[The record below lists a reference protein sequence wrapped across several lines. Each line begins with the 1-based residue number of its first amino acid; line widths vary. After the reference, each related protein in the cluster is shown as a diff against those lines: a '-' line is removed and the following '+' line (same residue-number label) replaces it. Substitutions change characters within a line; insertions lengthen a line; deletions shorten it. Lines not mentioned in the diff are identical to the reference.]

1 MNRKKLAAFFFFFKK
16 TVASRHNPMETVA
29 GAAFVLAV
37 FGIASRVLGLLRDRI
52 LASRF
57 GAGDTLDAYYAAF
70 RIPDL
75 LYNLLVLGALS
86 AAFIPVF
93 TEVMETKT
101 RQRAWKLGSSV
112 LLFLV
117 AVMIVLSIFGI
128 VFLPWLVPLIT
139 PGFDETKQHL
149 VESFIRIM
157 FLSPIFLGASAVLG
171 GMLVSRRCFWA
182 YSVAPIFYN
191 VGIIFGATIG
201 VRLWGV
207 MGLAWGVA
215 IGACLHFLVQLFAA
229 RHIGFVF
236 VLERFRLWKDEY
248 VRRIIALMI
257 PRTLTV
263 AANQINLFVITIY
276 ASTLASG
283 SLAVFNFA
291 NNLQSVPLALFGIS
305 FATAAFPRLSEF
317 SAKKDRAGFSRTFYR
332 TLKRILLFVV
342 PVTALLLVLRA
353 QIVRVTLGTGAFDW
367 EDTVLTFD
375 VLGIL
380 AASLFAQSVLPLLAR
395 SFYSLQDTKT
405 PFYIA
410 LFSEGLNAILAFVLV
425 REWGVFG
432 LATSFSVAAIVQ
444 MGLMGWFLRK
454 NIGRSGKENL
464 FLFLVKVTVASL
476 LATIVA
482 QAMKGFLGTVTNL
495 STFWEVLAQLLFS
508 GIAGATVFLLSA
520 RWLCIDEFDALYTK
534 AIKKLLGKS

>member
-1 MNRKKLAAFFFFFKK
+1 MTAVFSFAKK
-16 TVASRHNPMETVA
+16 TVASRNSPMKTVA

-52 LASRF
+52 LASQF

-93 TEVMETKT
+93 TEVIETKT
-101 RQRAWKLGSSV
+101 QQRAWKLTSSV

-117 AVMIVLSIFGI
+117 VLMVALSVLGV
-128 VFLPWLVPLIT
+128 VFLPWIVPLIT
-139 PGFDETKQHL
+139 PGFDAAKQQL

-171 GMLVSRRCFWA
+171 GVLVSRRCFWA
-182 YSVAPIFYN
+182 YSVAPLFYN
-191 VGIIFGATIG
+191 AGIIFGATVGI
-201 VRLWGV
+201 RLWGV

-215 IGACLHFLVQLFAA
+215 IGAFLHFTVQLVSA
-229 RHIGFVF
+229 RRIGFVF
-236 VLERFRLWKDEY
+236 AVERFRLWKDEY

-317 SAKKDRAGFSRTFYR
+317 SAKKDKKNFSRTLYR

-367 EDTVLTFD
+367 EDTMLTFD

-380 AASLFAQSVLPLLAR
+380 AVSLFAQSLLPLLAR

-405 PFYIA
+405 PFFIA
-410 LFSEGLNAILAFVLV
+410 LFSEALNAVLAFVLI
-425 REWGVFG
+425 RAWGVYG
-432 LATSFSVAAIVQ
+432 LAASFSLAAVAQ
-444 MGLMGWFLRK
+444 MILMGIFLRRNVGCPK
-454 NIGRSGKENL
+454 HEGVGR
-464 FLFLVKVTVASL
+464 FLVKVVVASL
-476 LATIVA
+476 LATIAA
-482 QAMKGFLGTVTNL
+482 QAMKGFWGTVTTL
-495 STFWEVLAQLLFS
+495 STFWEVLAQLVFS
-508 GIAGATVFLLSA
+508 GGVGTLVFLFA
-520 RWLCIDEFDALYTK
+520 AAWLRIDEFDDMRKK
-534 AIKKLLGKS
+534 AMEKIFG